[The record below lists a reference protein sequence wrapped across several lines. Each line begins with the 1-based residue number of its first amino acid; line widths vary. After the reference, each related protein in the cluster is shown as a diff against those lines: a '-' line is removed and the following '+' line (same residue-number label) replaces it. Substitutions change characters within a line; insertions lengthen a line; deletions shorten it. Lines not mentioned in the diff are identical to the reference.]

1 MTKLLVSAIAAAGML
16 VAPATAATYV
26 FKGEIENPGVNVVAD
41 NGVNCAS
48 SSPLQDLCSPAVG
61 VGLEYDDFGFDLTV
75 DGFQDVVHDGTSVT
89 SRVDAI
95 VIQDR
100 TPRDSGLGVF
110 SDGDGNS
117 DDQVQAKTGESI
129 KFTFEGD
136 NAFLL
141 SNIEFNRGGDVDC
154 SAPSNSGPSE
164 GECGLIDIFV
174 DNVFYKT
181 LDSADLDVIAGEG
194 DFLDVITKA
203 GKMFEFVANRASNDP
218 SGFTI
223 AQFTVQEVPIPGA
236 LPLLLSG
243 IAGLGFAARRKKTA

>member
-26 FKGEIENPGVNVVAD
+26 FKGEVENPGVNVVAD
-41 NGVNCAS
+41 NGVACAS
-48 SSPLQDLCSPAVG
+48 SGPPQDLCSSAAG
-61 VGLEYDDFGFDLTV
+61 VGLEYDDFGFNLTV
-75 DGFQDVVHDGTSVT
+75 EGFQDVTTDGSSVT
-89 SRVDAI
+89 GGVGAI

-100 TPRDSGLGVF
+100 TPQDSGLGVF
-110 SDGDGNS
+110 SEGDGGS

-129 KFTFEGD
+129 KFTFDGG
-136 NAFLL
+136 APFLL

-154 SAPSNSGPSE
+154 SAPSNGAPSE
-164 GECGLIDIFV
+164 GACGLIDIFV

-181 LDSADLDVIAGEG
+181 VGIADLITINGEG
-194 DFLDVITKA
+194 DFLSVINQA
-203 GKMFEFVANRASNDP
+203 GNMFEFVANLDSGQP

-243 IAGLGFAARRKKTA
+243 IAGLGFAARRKKAA